1 MYSNPDR
8 RDWQMPELS
17 QQMLLVVVALAGLF
31 VGLQLLLTIGVILTL
46 KSSARERAV
55 LNKETFGLVKR
66 LEGLTATRREQI
78 LKHYD
83 SILDQLSN
91 SLPPTIAAHTSQL
104 IFETESKI
112 LTRLA
117 ELEPNLR
124 TDDASRRKMDELI
137 KSMETLE
144 KTIVALASDTVR
156 RVMNESRRTLLDDS
170 QPAGMSLAA

>member
-1 MYSNPDR
+1 
-8 RDWQMPELS
+8 MPELS
-17 QQMLLVVVALAGLF
+17 QQMLLLVVALAGLF
-31 VGLQLLLTIGVILTL
+31 VGLQLLLTIGVIITL
-46 KSSARERAV
+46 RGASRDRAI
-55 LNKETFGLVKR
+55 LSKEMYGLVRR

-83 SILDQLSN
+83 SILDQLAN

-124 TDDASRRKMDELI
+124 QDESGRKKMDELI
-137 KSMETLE
+137 RSMENLE

-156 RVMNESRRTLLDDS
+156 RVMNESRRTLLDDT
-170 QPAGMSLAA
+170 QPSGMSLAA